1 MIINVRGTSGSGKT
15 TLMRHFMSLC
25 SSTENIY
32 PEGSKKA
39 EALKCIY
46 KGQIVFL
53 LGSYA
58 NTCGGCDTINKQDTV
73 CQLIEDYS
81 FEGHV
86 MFEGLMIS
94 HIYERYAAKAR
105 VDVNNWWFLML
116 ETKFET
122 CMEHIRQRRRE
133 QGKDDTLKE
142 SVFTN
147 ARRTFDATYRIRDK
161 FTAEGINWKEV
172 PLTNRFG
179 LFEMYIDDILG
190 LEEL

>member
-25 SSTENIY
+25 SSVEEIIVK
-32 PEGSKKA
+32 GSKKI
-39 EALKCIY
+39 EAMKCVY
-46 KGQIVFL
+46 KGEVIFL

-58 NTCGGCDTINKQDTV
+58 NKCGGCDTINKQDTV

-94 HIYERYAAKAR
+94 HIYERYAAQAR
-105 VDVNNWWFLML
+105 ADIDNWCFFML

-122 CMEHIRQRRRE
+122 CIEHIRQRRRE
-133 QGKDDTLKE
+133 QGKDDELKE
-142 SVFTN
+142 SVFKN

-161 FTAEGINWKEV
+161 FTNEGINWKEI
-172 PLTNRFG
+172 PLENRFD
-179 LFEMYIDDILG
+179 LFELYLDDLLG